1 MWSQV
6 WLDKEKTM
14 KKKMV
19 CLLAFLA
26 PVSVVYGCAG
36 TVHTVLIHANELTQ
50 LAAALSVLGCGIP
63 TATP

>member
-1 MWSQV
+1 
-6 WLDKEKTM
+6 M
-14 KKKMV
+14 KRKMI